1 MGKMRHIGFMG
12 PIRPMRLIG
21 RMGLMGLIGLMGL
34 MGCESSH
41 KPAASSHV
49 TTDSAPYELLLIAD
63 KDWLKTADGMVV
75 MEILNSSIL
84 GLPQQESN
92 FKIININPA
101 AFGTTFQ
108 GFANIIQVDISS
120 QYTKSGFK
128 VAHDLYAHP
137 QTMVHLTASDS
148 KAMVDLFMKRGQ
160 QIIDMFVDAELQ
172 RERAN
177 LKRSYSDKVRQ
188 QVKQQFGCD
197 IYAPKEI
204 NAVKPGKDFFW
215 ASSNQI
221 DNRLNICVYT
231 YPYVPEEGL
240 SRTHF
245 IAIRDSFMR
254 ENIKGESANQYMTTN
269 PEFVFTR
276 TITFEGRHVLEARG
290 LWNMKNDMMGGPFVS
305 YSQVDSL
312 HNRIIVAEGFV
323 YAPDKK
329 KRPLIRRLEAA
340 IQTLELPH

>member
-1 MGKMRHIGFMG
+1 MKRIKNTRQFV
-12 PIRPMRLIG
+12 RL
-21 RMGLMGLIGLMGL
+21 MGLMGLIGLMSL
-34 MGCESSH
+34 MGCDSSQ
-41 KPAASSHV
+41 KQSTNHV
-49 TTDSAPYELLLIAD
+49 TTDSAPYELLLITD

-75 MEILNSSIL
+75 MEVLNSSIL

-92 FKIININPA
+92 FKIISINPA

-108 GFANIIQVDISS
+108 GFANIIQLDINS
-120 QYTKSGFK
+120 QYQKPGFK

-148 KAMVDLFMKRGQ
+148 KAMVDLVMKRGQ

-177 LKRSYSDKVRQ
+177 LKRSYSDKVRR
-188 QVKQQFGCD
+188 QVQQQFGCD
-197 IYAPKEI
+197 IYTPKEI
-204 NAVKPGKDFFW
+204 NAVKTGKDFVW

-221 DNRLNICVYT
+221 GNRLNICVYT

-254 ENIKGESANQYMTTN
+254 ENIKGEQANQHMTTN

-276 TITFEGRHVLEARG
+276 TITFEGRQVLEARG
-290 LWNMKNDMMGGPFVS
+290 LWRMTNDMMGGPFVS

-312 HNRIIVAEGFV
+312 HNRVIVTEGFV

-329 KRPLIRRLEAA
+329 KRLLIRRLEAA
-340 IQTLELPH
+340 IQTLEVEN

>member
-1 MGKMRHIGFMG
+1 MMWLFLLVACTSDKTPRTNN
-12 PIRPMRLIG
+12 
-21 RMGLMGLIGLMGL
+21 
-34 MGCESSH
+34 
-41 KPAASSHV
+41 HV
-49 TTDSAPYELLLIAD
+49 TTDSAPYELLLITD
-63 KDWLKTADGMVV
+63 KDWLKTADGMIV

-92 FKIININPA
+92 FKIISINPA

-108 GFANIIQVDISS
+108 GFANIIRLDINS
-120 QYTKSGFK
+120 QYQKPGFK

-148 KAMVDLFMKRGQ
+148 KTMVDLVMKRGQ

-177 LKRSYSDKVRQ
+177 LKRSYSDKVRR
-188 QVKQQFGCD
+188 QVQQQFGCD
-197 IYAPKEI
+197 IYVPKEI
-204 NAVKPGKDFFW
+204 DAVKPGKDFVW

-221 DNRLNICVYT
+221 SNRLNICVYT

-254 ENIKGESANQYMTTN
+254 ENIKGEQANQYMTTN

-276 TITFEGRHVLEARG
+276 TITFEGCQVLEARG
-290 LWNMKNDMMGGPFVS
+290 LWKMTNDMMGGPFVS
-305 YSQVDSL
+305 YSQVDSIN
-312 HNRIIVAEGFV
+312 HRVIVAEGFV
-323 YAPDKK
+323 YAPEKK
-329 KRPLIRRLEAA
+329 KRLLIRRLEAA
-340 IQTLELPH
+340 IRTLVVEN